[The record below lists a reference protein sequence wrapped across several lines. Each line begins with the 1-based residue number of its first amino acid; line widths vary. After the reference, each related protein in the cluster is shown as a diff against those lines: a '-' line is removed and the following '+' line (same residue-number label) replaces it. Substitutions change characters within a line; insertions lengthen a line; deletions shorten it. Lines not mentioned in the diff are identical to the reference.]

1 MTLSERNESIEYIK
15 KQLDNGYVDVG
26 GVHEENEI
34 QIIQEA
40 ISALL
45 RINQIRWERDVAIS
59 QLEDLGISLGQRFGC
74 EHCRF
79 KRMSGKNLW
88 CDIFDKIMPE
98 DGYCCFFEFDNV
110 KQEGEN
116 GN

>member
-15 KQLDNGYVDVG
+15 RQLDNGYVDVG
-26 GVHEENEI
+26 GTHEENEI

-45 RINQIRWERDVAIS
+45 LIDQIRWERDVALG
-59 QLEDLGISLGQRFGC
+59 QLEELGISLGQKFGC

-79 KRMSGKNLW
+79 KRMSGKNCGATFLT
-88 CDIFDKIMPE
+88 K
-98 DGYCCFFEFDNV
+98 
-110 KQEGEN
+110 
-116 GN
+116 